1 MHTEVLT
8 VISVKFYKSTK
19 RSKYYLV
26 GTENKYCQDKVSVV
40 PKNGLIRLSY
50 VTGRELL
57 FI

>member
-40 PKNGLIRLSY
+40 PKKALHD
-50 VTGRELL
+50 
-57 FI
+57 